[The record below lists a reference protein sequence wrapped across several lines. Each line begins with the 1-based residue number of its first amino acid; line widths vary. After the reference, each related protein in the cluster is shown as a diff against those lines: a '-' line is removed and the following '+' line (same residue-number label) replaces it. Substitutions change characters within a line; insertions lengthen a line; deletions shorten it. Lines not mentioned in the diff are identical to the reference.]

1 MPLTQSRNPPSI
13 VSQLII
19 SAFSTGSAL
28 LKSQFVTSNEIKGCK
43 ITEEARSLAA
53 PFLFDYKLAFK
64 HMSKTQETSL
74 VIGATP
80 EFIARRILLV
90 RGQKVMLDSELA
102 ELYQVPTMR
111 LNEQVKRNASRF
123 PPDFMFQLA
132 KGESHLLTSQIAI
145 SKEGRGG
152 RRHLPY
158 VFTELGIAMLSS
170 VLNSDRAVQMNI
182 YIMRAFVKLRD
193 MLATHA
199 DLAEKIGELEKGQ
212 REHAEQ
218 ISAVSSVLKQ
228 MLVDQTNPKDAIGF
242 QVD

>member
-1 MPLTQSRNPPSI
+1 
-13 VSQLII
+13 
-19 SAFSTGSAL
+19 
-28 LKSQFVTSNEIKGCK
+28 
-43 ITEEARSLAA
+43 
-53 PFLFDYKLAFK
+53 
-64 HMSKTQETSL
+64 
-74 VIGATP
+74 
-80 EFIARRILLV
+80 
-90 RGQKVMLDSELA
+90 
-102 ELYQVPTMR
+102 
-111 LNEQVKRNASRF
+111 
-123 PPDFMFQLA
+123 
-132 KGESHLLTSQIAI
+132 
-145 SKEGRGG
+145 
-152 RRHLPY
+152 
-158 VFTELGIAMLSS
+158 MLSS